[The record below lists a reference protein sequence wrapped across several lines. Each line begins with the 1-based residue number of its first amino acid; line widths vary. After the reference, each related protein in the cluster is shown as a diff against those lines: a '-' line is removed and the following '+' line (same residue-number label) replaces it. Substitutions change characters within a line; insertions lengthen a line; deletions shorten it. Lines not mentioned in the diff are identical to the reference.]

1 MGGQILLP
9 KAASNFDMVCSLL
22 LTLPQSSYFIK
33 FHRVSNQLNIRC
45 QNLYTALV
53 SDVYWSSL

>member
-22 LTLPQSSYFIK
+22 LTLPQSSL
-33 FHRVSNQLNIRC
+33 FHQFSNQLNIRC

-53 SDVYWSSL
+53 SDIYWSSS